1 MTQQNRVLNH
11 LRQNGSITPLEAMNL
26 YGIYRLSVHVWRLR
40 KKGYNI
46 VTVEQDGKNK
56 LGEKVTYGKYIL
68 VDKAVVT

>member
-1 MTQQNRVLNH
+1 MTQQNRVLKH

-40 KKGYNI
+40 KNGYNI

-56 LGEKVTYGKYIL
+56 LGEPVKYGRYIL
-68 VDKAVVT
+68 IEG

>member
-1 MTQQNRVLNH
+1 MTQQSRVLNH

-26 YGIYRLSVHVWRLR
+26 YGIYRLSVHVWRPR

-56 LGEKVTYGKYIL
+56 LGEDVKYGRYIL
-68 VDKAVVT
+68 IEG

>member
-56 LGEKVTYGKYIL
+56 LGEPVKYCRYIL
-68 VDKAVVT
+68 IEG